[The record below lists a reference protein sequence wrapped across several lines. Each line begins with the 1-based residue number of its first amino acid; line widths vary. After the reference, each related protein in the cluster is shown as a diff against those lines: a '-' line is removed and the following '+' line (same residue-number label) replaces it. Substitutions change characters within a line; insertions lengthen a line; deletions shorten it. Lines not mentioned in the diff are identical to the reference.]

1 MLVLALRLFDL
12 VLREKGV
19 AETARELM
27 PWSMSGLLLTLVT
40 GTLLFTSEAVKCWGN
55 VAFHYKALF
64 LLLALPFQFTALR
77 SVTRA
82 DRQGLP
88 PIVRKLTALVA
99 VLLWFGVAVFGRA
112 IFFFCF
118 RQSMSRCRFQARRSW
133 RHGCCSSS
141 TSLVGPEAGSVGRS
155 ASALAFSSGVCTLRR
170 WPYISSSTKGTQL

>member
-1 MLVLALRLFDL
+1 MWDRLYPYFLWIERTPLGHAIRESKWTFTLAEVFHLFGITVFLGSILVLALRIFDL

-27 PWSMSGLLLTLVT
+27 PWSMSGLFLTLVT
-40 GTLLFTSEAVKCWGN
+40 GALLFTSEAVKCWGN

-112 IFFFCF
+112 IFFF
-118 RQSMSRCRFQARRSW
+118 
-133 RHGCCSSS
+133 
-141 TSLVGPEAGSVGRS
+141 
-155 ASALAFSSGVCTLRR
+155 
-170 WPYISSSTKGTQL
+170 

>member
-1 MLVLALRLFDL
+1 MWDRLYPYFLWIEQTRLGHAIRESKWTFTLAEVFHLLGITLFLGTILVLALRLFDL

-27 PWSMSGLLLTLVT
+27 PKTEIKLT
-40 GTLLFTSEAVKCWGN
+40 GSALLFTSEAVKCWGN

-99 VLLWFGVAVFGRA
+99 VLLWFAVAVFGRA
-112 IFFFCF
+112 IFFF
-118 RQSMSRCRFQARRSW
+118 
-133 RHGCCSSS
+133 
-141 TSLVGPEAGSVGRS
+141 
-155 ASALAFSSGVCTLRR
+155 
-170 WPYISSSTKGTQL
+170 

>member
-1 MLVLALRLFDL
+1 VWDRLYPYFDWIEKTWLGHAIRESKWTFTLAEVFHLFGITLFLGAILVLALRLFDL

-27 PWSMSGLLLTLVT
+27 PWSMSGLAVTLVT

-55 VAFHYKALF
+55 VAFHYKVLF

-77 SVTRA
+77 SITRA

-99 VLLWFGVAVFGRA
+99 VVLWFGVAVFGRA
-112 IFFFCF
+112 IFFF
-118 RQSMSRCRFQARRSW
+118 
-133 RHGCCSSS
+133 
-141 TSLVGPEAGSVGRS
+141 
-155 ASALAFSSGVCTLRR
+155 
-170 WPYISSSTKGTQL
+170 